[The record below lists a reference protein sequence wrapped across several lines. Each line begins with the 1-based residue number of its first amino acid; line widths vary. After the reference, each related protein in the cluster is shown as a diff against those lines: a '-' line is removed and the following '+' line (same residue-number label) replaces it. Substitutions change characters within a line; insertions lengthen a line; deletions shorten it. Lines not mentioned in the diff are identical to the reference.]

1 MSQKK
6 NFTYAQAK
14 GAPAGFVLPLLV
26 VAQSVARMVYSVTTG
41 TAVNH
46 YLNSA
51 TGLVRIKAVTNGIF
65 VAFSAGA
72 DKAPGKTVA
81 TLTSNATNVTSGATV
96 TIGSTVYRIM
106 TTMAQA
112 YDVQRGAS
120 AAATLDNLKAA
131 INASG
136 TPGTEYFAGTEAH
149 PDFIATTNTDTTQVI
164 EAKLPGSANNSVT
177 LAETD
182 ATLSWGSAASGAN
195 GNFDEYVPAGGTIDI
210 ALDEDVSVL
219 SFIGDAG
226 TASVSV
232 VEY

>member
-1 MSQKK
+1 MTQKK
-6 NFTYAQAK
+6 QITYAQAK
-14 GAPAGFVLPLLV
+14 GAPAGFITKDIV
-26 VAQSVARMVYSVTTG
+26 VPSSLSRMVYSVTTG
-41 TAVNH
+41 TAINH
-46 YLNSA
+46 YLNA
-51 TGLVRIKAVTNGIF
+51 LTGLVRVKAITNGVF

-72 DKAPGKTVA
+72 DKAPAKTVA

-106 TTMAQA
+106 TTMALA

-164 EAKLPGSANNSVT
+164 EAKVSGAANNDVT
-177 LAETD
+177 LAEDD
-182 ATLSWGSAASGAN
+182 ATLSWGSAASGAD
-195 GNFDEYVPAGGTIDI
+195 GNFDEYIPVGQAIDI
-210 ALDEDVSVL
+210 AIDDTVEVL
-219 SFIGDAG
+219 SFIADGG
-226 TASVSV
+226 TAPVAV
-232 VEY
+232 IEY